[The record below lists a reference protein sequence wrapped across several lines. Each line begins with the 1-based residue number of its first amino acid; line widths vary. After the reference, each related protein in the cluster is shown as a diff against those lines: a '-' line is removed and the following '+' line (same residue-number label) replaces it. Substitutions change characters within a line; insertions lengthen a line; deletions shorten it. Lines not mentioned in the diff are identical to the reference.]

1 MIRRLLLGLTLAAL
15 LAADVS
21 SAAAEE
27 NGFDAWLKGIMDA
40 PGRHAGRHYREPR
53 VPKAPKVLSPMEV
66 LRHKMVTGA
75 KLSDTQLKKL
85 ADSGDSLGAY
95 NYAKRLGEAADPAEL
110 TSALRYYF
118 KAVKGGRAFAL
129 RPMIRLLDTGI
140 GMDDLELLA
149 EVQALLE
156 KKALKDPLSR
166 DALVRYYRSG
176 RPFGLDVARADTLI
190 ADAAKAGDS
199 KAALDLAFALLTG
212 VPEPEKVDE
221 AKGYL
226 QIAALSETLSI
237 RTVAENLLRDLSSQ
251 TITVAT
257 ETVQ

>member
-15 LAADVS
+15 LATDIS

-75 KLSDTQLKKL
+75 TLSDTQLKKL

-95 NYAKRLGEAADPAEL
+95 NYAKRLSEAADPAQL
-110 TSALRYYF
+110 PTALQYYF

-129 RPMIRLLDTGI
+129 RPMIRLLDVGV
-140 GMDDLELLA
+140 GMDDLALMTD
-149 EVQALLE
+149 VQALLE
-156 KKALKDPLSR
+156 KKALKDPLCR

-176 RPFGLDVARADTLI
+176 KPFGLDVARADTLI

-199 KAALDLAFALLTG
+199 KAALDLAYALLTG
-212 VPEPEKVDE
+212 VPEAEKVEE
-221 AKGYL
+221 ARGYL

-237 RTVAENLLRDLSSQ
+237 RTIAENLLRDLDSQ
-251 TITVAT
+251 PITVAT